1 MSQDE
6 AFELIARGNPDLQD
20 SDWRKIMAFN
30 YDGLSGRMSF
40 EVYIGWI
47 EWVRRGLLNTR
58 MTVAQVVAG
67 VELLDWP
74 VQVHVVFFGG
84 EAFREHVR
92 AHLSSGEYPVMAER
106 FAELQDY
113 LVTVH
118 DRKPPPAEVNVCL

>member
-1 MSQDE
+1 MVAGDE
-6 AFELIARGNPDLQD
+6 FDRIASRNLDLEEC
-20 SDWRKIMAFN
+20 DWRKVTAFN
-30 YDGLSGRMSF
+30 YDGLSALMAWES
-40 EVYIGWI
+40 YLGWI

-67 VELLDWP
+67 IERLDWP

-84 EAFREHVR
+84 EAFREHVG
-92 AHLSSGEYPVMAER
+92 AHLSPGEYPVMAAR
-106 FAELQDY
+106 FAALQDY